1 MAFKDIQKGISR
13 RFSSLKEAANFSKD
27 IRGIIKTLYPNPKT
41 TVRIID
47 VVHEAEKKRVE
58 LHIDKRDF
66 SRVEKDREMIRA
78 ALRKEGFDIRSV
90 VVKEY

>member
-13 RFSSLKEAANFSKD
+13 RFSSLKDAANFSKD
-27 IRGIIKTLYPNPKT
+27 IRGIMKSLYPHPKK

-47 VVHEAEKKRVE
+47 IVHEAEKKRLE
-58 LHIDKRDF
+58 LHIDKRDI
-66 SRVEKDREMIRA
+66 SQVKKDREKIRA

-90 VVKEY
+90 AVKEY